1 VKRAALL
8 LLAGGAASCASTTQ
22 GPIFPT
28 SEHFPDDP
36 RRPPSFAAEPA
47 FALRAP
53 SSAAKLAEPASADD
67 TAPVRRKLMPLDAE
81 QAHELVGRFFIA
93 VLQEST
99 RDLFP
104 LFSAQATVL
113 SEGNRQ
119 PAQAAW
125 RARFAQLD
133 YTSLTGRLV
142 AAPQTLRTYTFASSA
157 RAKRDGVPAPAA
169 PSEVV
174 VVARPS
180 GVLVAGG
187 KARLFGEALAFRL
200 RPKAEAQSFEIAEI
214 VEDFRLP

>member
-1 VKRAALL
+1 MKGAALL
-8 LLAGGAASCASTTQ
+8 LLAGCAAACESSSQ

-28 SEHFPDDP
+28 SERFPDAP

-47 FALRAP
+47 FNAR
-53 SSAAKLAEPASADD
+53 SSAVVATEPAALSEPS
-67 TAPVRRKLMPLDAE
+67 PVRREVAPLDAE

-93 VLQEST
+93 VLEEST
-99 RDLFP
+99 RQLFP

-119 PAQAAW
+119 PAQAVW

-142 AAPQTLRTYTFASSA
+142 APPQTLRTYTFASSA
-157 RAKRDGVPAPAA
+157 RAKRDGVPAPTSAT
-169 PSEVV
+169 EVV
-174 VVARPS
+174 VIARPS
-180 GVLVAGG
+180 GALIAGG

-200 RPKAEAQSFEIAEI
+200 RPRADTRVFEIAEI
-214 VEDFRLP
+214 IEDFRLP